1 MAAVT
6 APAFTRPIR
15 RRIRWGYGRTVIRPG
30 HSDLAGLRRFPVETW
45 HPMNVILAP
54 LPDPWREDLYLSS
67 PLRDAT
73 PAWAARVTDDET
85 GDLVG
90 LLVETPP
97 GAWPAHAWHRGELA
111 ADGHAA
117 GAGGGRYAAVDRE
130 ARLIVGECAVSLDS
144 ALDALCRT
152 VRRRR
157 ETPEDLAALEGLQ

>member
-6 APAFTRPIR
+6 APGFARPIR
-15 RRIRWGYGRTVIRPG
+15 RCIRWAPGRAVVQAGTGVRLLPGETTWRPV
-30 HSDLAGLRRFPVETW
+30 DV
-45 HPMNVILAP
+45 VLAP

-67 PLRDAT
+67 VLRDAT
-73 PAWAARVTDDET
+73 PAWAARVTDAET

-97 GAWPAHAWHRGELA
+97 GAWPAHAWHRGELV
-111 ADGHAA
+111 ADGHAV
-117 GAGGGRYAAVDRE
+117 GAGGGRYAAIDRD
-130 ARLIVGECAVSLDS
+130 ARLIVGDLAVSLDS

-157 ETPEDLAALEGLQ
+157 ETPEDIAALENLR

>member
-1 MAAVT
+1 
-6 APAFTRPIR
+6 
-15 RRIRWGYGRTVIRPG
+15 
-30 HSDLAGLRRFPVETW
+30 
-45 HPMNVILAP
+45 MNVILAP